1 MHGHL
6 AFKFGK
12 TLTPFKR
19 KKIAHVNQVAYF
31 MFEGGGGEIWR
42 YLVSFLDNDLV
53 PKHFLA
59 K

>member
-19 KKIAHVNQVAYF
+19 KKIAHVNKVAYF
-31 MFEGGGGEIWR
+31 MFEGGGKFEDI
-42 YLVSFLDNDLV
+42 
-53 PKHFLA
+53 
-59 K
+59 

>member
-31 MFEGGGGEIWR
+31 MFEGEGGNLKIF
-42 YLVSFLDNDLV
+42 SFF
-53 PKHFLA
+53 PWQWSGT
-59 K
+59 